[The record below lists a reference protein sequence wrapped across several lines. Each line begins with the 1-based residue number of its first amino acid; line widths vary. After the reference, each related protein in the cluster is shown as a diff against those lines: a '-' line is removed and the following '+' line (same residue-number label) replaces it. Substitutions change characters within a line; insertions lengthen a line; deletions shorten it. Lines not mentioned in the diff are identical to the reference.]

1 MRSSV
6 RDIMTTHVVAVRASA
21 SFKEIAVQLRRQ
33 RVSAFPVLDDDGAVI
48 GIVSEADMLPKE
60 AMGDEQSAAVSI
72 LRQRAQEKAHGITAA
87 DLMTHPAVTVAP
99 EDSVEHAAW
108 LMYARGVKRVPVTD
122 AAGHLVGIVTRTD
135 VLSVFDRPDEEI
147 REQILDEVIRGEFG
161 ADPDEFTV
169 TVKDGIVTMT
179 GSPASASVGR
189 DMLTRARHVQGVVS
203 VRDRFSY
210 PSVALPAQR
219 TGPARAGPGRR
230 HAAWPTM
237 SETAAYWQA
246 NATTVHAWKTS
257 WKPNTRGHGSGRLSP

>member
-1 MRSSV
+1 MKSSV

-60 AMGDEQSAAVSI
+60 ALDDEQSAPGGI

-87 DLMTHPAVTVAP
+87 DLMTRPAVTVAP

-122 AAGHLVGIVTRTD
+122 AAGHLVGIITRTD

-147 REQILDEVIRGEFG
+147 REQILDEVIRGGFG
-161 ADPDEFTV
+161 ADPDKFTV

-179 GSPASASVGR
+179 GSPDSASLGR
-189 DMLTRARHVQGVVS
+189 DMLARARHVQGVVS

-210 PSVALPAQR
+210 PSVALSR
-219 TGPARAGPGRR
+219 W
-230 HAAWPTM
+230 H
-237 SETAAYWQA
+237 
-246 NATTVHAWKTS
+246 
-257 WKPNTRGHGSGRLSP
+257 